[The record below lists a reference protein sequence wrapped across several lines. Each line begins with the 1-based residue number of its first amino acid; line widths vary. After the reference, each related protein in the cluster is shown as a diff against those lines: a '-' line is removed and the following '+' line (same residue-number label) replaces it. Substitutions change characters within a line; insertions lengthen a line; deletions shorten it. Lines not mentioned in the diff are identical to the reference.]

1 MAKCQYHGANRGA
14 IMLVGT
20 RDPAMDNS
28 QRGAAVVTGTLERA
42 PGRRAQQFKAA
53 KAHIEA
59 AKELQSQ
66 APPPNGAHAFRLALR
81 AERRALVQYKRTLR
95 IFTDLVVDGKILEER

>member
-28 QRGAAVVTGTLERA
+28 QRARLLLQELWRQRLEFA
-42 PGRRAQQFKAA
+42 RRQFETA
-53 KAHIEA
+53 KDHVEA
-59 AKELQSQ
+59 AKEFQSQ
-66 APPPNGAHAFRLALR
+66 APPADGGHAFRLALQ
-81 AERRALVQYKRTLR
+81 AERRALEKYRRALR
-95 IFTDLVVDGKILEER
+95 IYTDLVVDGKIPEER

>member
-1 MAKCQYHGANRGA
+1 MRLLLQELGRER
-14 IMLVGT
+14 L
-20 RDPAMDNS
+20 D
-28 QRGAAVVTGTLERA
+28 AA
-42 PGRRAQQFKAA
+42 RRQFEAA

-81 AERRALVQYKRTLR
+81 AERRALVQYKRILR